1 MGLAF
6 WILCGVAVLLVLTI
20 FELKEQHKRQHEEL
34 KVGLEL
40 QLESLKDKLLNALED
55 RLEEMSMSDQEKE
68 TQAFLS
74 APDLNLAFFEKLQKG
89 EIVRLMSGE
98 WHYPSDDCFI
108 VAFDYKHDH
117 IGDKDGFDYE
127 VHGFE
132 RIDPSNDE
140 WMPVKY
146 LANEKE
152 CSTRSKAGTVKKAV
166 PSIDSRRLKD
176 KQKQ

>member
-1 MGLAF
+1 MGFTFL
-6 WILCGVAVLLVLTI
+6 ILGGVAILLILTI

-34 KVGLEL
+34 KVSLEL
-40 QLESLKDKLLNALED
+40 QLENLKEELLNALDD
-55 RLEEMSMSDQEKE
+55 RLEEMNMSDQEKE
-68 TQAFLS
+68 TEAFLS
-74 APDLNLAFFEKLQKG
+74 APDLNLAFFEKMRKG
-89 EIVRLMSGE
+89 DIVRLMSGE

-117 IGDKDGFDYE
+117 IGDKDGSDYE

-140 WMPVKY
+140 WTPVKY

-152 CSTRSKAGTVKKAV
+152 CSTWSKAGTVKKAL
-166 PSIDSRRLKD
+166 PSID
-176 KQKQ
+176 